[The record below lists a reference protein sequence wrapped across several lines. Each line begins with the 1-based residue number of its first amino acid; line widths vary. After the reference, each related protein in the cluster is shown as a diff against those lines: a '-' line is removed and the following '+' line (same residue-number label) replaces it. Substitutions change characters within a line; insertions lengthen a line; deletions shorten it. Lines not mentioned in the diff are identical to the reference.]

1 MTSDDPHK
9 SAPRTEGRA
18 AEDVSQP
25 QGASAGGA
33 DSGPGGRA
41 DQVSG
46 LDDEAPPEV
55 PVISDASP
63 GRAGGLPS
71 RGSGRPAPG
80 PGATSEASRR
90 LAPPPK
96 PKDRRRTLSAEP
108 QQEQQEPGESESKAP
123 SLLDRAP
130 PKKPRGPAAGAASA
144 AEPEVQRAARG
155 RLSSD
160 DEIAAAAMLERA
172 AREASGLGILE
183 VPAGGEQQEDDAS
196 EVESDAVQPLVAP
209 DQSREPLPAPPGP
222 PPGPIEQQSRA
233 AADLAEVAAAEIRQD
248 SPARGGQVPEARAQT
263 PDPGAQVADKPAT
276 DAAPAAT
283 ALSARPPGSAQ
294 GAAAQSGA
302 RGPAAAVPS
311 APRPPGPV
319 ASGPAPAPVQ
329 NAAEPGGDEAPA
341 ARVPSAPRP
350 PRPAASASLPPVP
363 VRDASRPSGA
373 QGPAAGA
380 PSAPWPPG
388 PVASGPA
395 AAPVQNAAEP
405 GGDEAPAA
413 RVPSAPRPPRP
424 AASASVPPTP
434 VQDVA
439 PPRDDKVIA
448 APVRSVPRPSQPAV
462 SAPVPPVPAP
472 RAVEQRGE
480 DTVPATVRS
489 VGRSLQPEASGPTQ
503 SVRPKAEQRPE
514 TIPIP
519 DDDVPRRMATG
530 ASQAVLAMRI
540 VSVGL
545 AADEDEAPPE
555 ILDELE
561 VAGGPLPPPS
571 VREVEAAEMLDDED
585 VTPDSHRRS
594 VTQAEALPDGGAAP
608 VASSCAPVTSK
619 PPPPPRRSVPTPQPP
634 RPAQPKRASKA
645 KRPAKPKRDAKSVRP
660 KRRPWWEE
668 LFSEDFARAHGPL
681 TRQQIVREV
690 DFIEQSLGV
699 APGGVVLDLGCGQGH
714 HAVEL
719 SGRGYA
725 VVGYDLSLFQ
735 LALAAD
741 NAQERG
747 QKINFLQGDMREMA
761 FDKMFDGIYCWNTSF
776 GYFEEEKN
784 SAVAE
789 RILRALKPGGS
800 LLLDVANRDFLLL
813 NQPSGVWFEGDSCV
827 CMDDMTVD
835 FITSRMKVKRSIILD
850 DGRTRESYYSIRVF
864 SLHEL
869 GKLLHDV
876 GFRVTQASGDPA
888 TPGMFF
894 GERSPRIIVLAQR
907 PPE

>member
-96 PKDRRRTLSAEP
+96 PKDRRRTPSAEP

-311 APRPPGPV
+311 APR
-319 ASGPAPAPVQ
+319 
-329 NAAEPGGDEAPA
+329 
-341 ARVPSAPRP
+341 
-350 PRPAASASLPPVP
+350 
-363 VRDASRPSGA
+363 
-373 QGPAAGA
+373 
-380 PSAPWPPG
+380 PPG